1 LQQSTR
7 ASVGPIPI
15 TRLVRPL
22 QEFLSTESAGGVLL
36 LAAAIAALA
45 WANMPGD
52 SYAEFWNRHL
62 AFDLDVVTID
72 ESLRH
77 WVNDALMAVFFFV
90 VGLEIKRELLR
101 GELSDR
107 KSAALPVAAAF
118 GGMVVPALIY
128 VAFNPGEDA
137 NGWAIPMATDIAF
150 AVGVLS
156 LLGDRV
162 PLGLKVFLLALAIVD
177 DLGAIS
183 VIAIFYTEDL
193 ELAWL
198 AGAGVAF
205 ALTVALGALGV
216 RYLFVYVL
224 VGVAAW
230 LCVFESGV
238 HATVAGVILG
248 LLTPITPHYS
258 EKEFDESI
266 ANLTA
271 DIEHADR
278 DPSIDAAET
287 RQVALQEI
295 EDLARD
301 SRPVLDRLE
310 HQLHPWTSW
319 VIIPVFALANAGVEL
334 GGGALRDAASSPVSL
349 AVALGLIIG
358 KPLGITLFA
367 FAAVRLGVAVLPAA
381 VRWTQ
386 IIGAG
391 MIAGIGFTVSI
402 LIAELA
408 FTDESLVDE
417 AKLGILAGSVIIATF
432 GFVALRLVARTPAR
446 NEPALARVEAPS
458 QT

>member
-1 LQQSTR
+1 LQQRTR
-7 ASVGPIPI
+7 TSVGPIPI
-15 TRLVRPL
+15 PRLVRPL
-22 QEFLSTESAGGVLL
+22 QQFLTTESAGGVLL
-36 LAAAIAALA
+36 LAAAVAALT

-52 SYAEFWNRHL
+52 SYEEFWNRHL
-62 AFDLDVVTID
+62 VLDFDVLTLN
-72 ESLRH
+72 ESLRD

-101 GELSDR
+101 GELSGR
-107 KSAALPVAAAF
+107 RSAALPVAAAF
-118 GGMVVPALIY
+118 GGMIVPALIY
-128 VAFNPGEDA
+128 LAFNPGEDA

-205 ALTVALGALGV
+205 ALMVALGALGV
-216 RYLFVYVL
+216 RYLFVYVI

-238 HATVAGVILG
+238 HATVAGVMLG

-271 DIEHADR
+271 DIERADR

-287 RQVALQEI
+287 RQVALKEV

-349 AVALGLIIG
+349 GVAFGLIIG

-408 FTDESLVDE
+408 FTEPDVVDE
-417 AKLGILAGSVIIATF
+417 AKIGILAGSVIIATF
-432 GFVALRLVARTPAR
+432 GFVVLRLVARAPAR
-446 NEPALARVEAPS
+446 EEPALARVEAPS